1 MTCGN
6 AAQSGSCTGLVDDAN
21 LSVGDVLVFVPTDLT
36 GGAIDLASGMDGY
49 SHAGM
54 VALAPPGSSMT
65 SNGVVI
71 SPGTPVMFDVDN
83 TNDPTVPQVEMVDL
97 ATALQR
103 QHAGVRFPLTPA
115 QATGLGPCLMS
126 QVGEGMDWLQ
136 LVTFGAV
143 NQPGT
148 ELCTTWITHC
158 LDQVGFNRSAM
169 GLGGFVSPN
178 KIARAFNAPEGDNT
192 WGDLAAAAAAAG
204 TLGYILL

>member
-6 AAQSGSCTGLVDDAN
+6 SAQSGSCTGLVDDTD
-21 LSVGDVLVFVPTDLT
+21 LTIGDVLVFVPTDLT
-36 GGAIDLASGMDGY
+36 GGAIDAASGLDGY

-54 VALAPPGSSMT
+54 VAFAPPGVAMT

-71 SPGTPVMFDVDN
+71 SPGTMVMFDVDS

-97 ATALQR
+97 PTALQR
-103 QHAGVRFPLTPA
+103 QHVGVRFPLSAA
-115 QATGLGPCLMS
+115 QADGLGPCLMS

-148 ELCTTWITHC
+148 ELCTTLITHC

-169 GLGGFVSPN
+169 GMGGFVSPN
-178 KIARAFNAPEGDNT
+178 KLARVFNAPQGDNT
-192 WGDLAAAAAAAG
+192 WGYAAMAAAAAG
-204 TLGYILL
+204 VIALL